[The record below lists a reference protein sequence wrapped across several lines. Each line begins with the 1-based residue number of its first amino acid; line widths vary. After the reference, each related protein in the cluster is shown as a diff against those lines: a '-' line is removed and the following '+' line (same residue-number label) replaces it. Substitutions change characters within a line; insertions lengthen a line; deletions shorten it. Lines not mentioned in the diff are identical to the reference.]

1 MLQCHQAYNG
11 GEIPVS
17 RNRWSGDESLE
28 GKKIALWGLSF
39 KPNTDDM
46 REASSRELME
56 ALWAEGATVQAFDPE
71 AMEET
76 QRIYGDRDDLSL
88 VGTKEACLKGADVL
102 VVCTE
107 WKTFQNPDF
116 VKLASVLSDK
126 AIFDGRN
133 MYSPEEVENAGIAYY
148 GIGRG
153 RSIKR

>member
-1 MLQCHQAYNG
+1 
-11 GEIPVS
+11 
-17 RNRWSGDESLE
+17 
-28 GKKIALWGLSF
+28 
-39 KPNTDDM
+39 M

-56 ALWAEGATVQAFDPE
+56 ALWAEGATVLAFDPE
-71 AMEET
+71 SMSET
-76 QRIYGDRDDLSL
+76 QRIYGEREDLFL
-88 VGTKEACLKGADVL
+88 VGTKEACLKGADFL

-107 WKTFQNPDF
+107 WKAFQNPNF
-116 VKLASVLSDK
+116 ERLANTLSDK

>member
-1 MLQCHQAYNG
+1 MSCTSSSSKGTRGVLTKITSAWTWSLAHTQFRQMNILPRWRRLPYRLSG
-11 GEIPVS
+11 VGLTGMGR
-17 RNRWSGDESLE
+17 RNIERRLWPRFSNLPYPLVNSWLLP
-28 GKKIALWGLSF
+28 GKRLI
-39 KPNTDDM
+39 
-46 REASSRELME
+46 
-56 ALWAEGATVQAFDPE
+56 
-71 AMEET
+71 
-76 QRIYGDRDDLSL
+76 
-88 VGTKEACLKGADVL
+88 
-102 VVCTE
+102 VCTE